1 MKSLEW
7 VNITVHGLDKV
18 VQNKVGITGS
28 LYRLNSW
35 DLNLQTAVV
44 FLLFANKP
52 VLNVFC
58 FDFLYTSAMVL
69 KTAK

>member
-1 MKSLEW
+1 M
-7 VNITVHGLDKV
+7 NIAVHGLDKV
-18 VQNKVGITGS
+18 VQNKAGITGS
-28 LYRLNSW
+28 LYRLNSR

-52 VLNVFC
+52 VFNVLS

-69 KTAK
+69 KTAE